1 MGRIAEALKRTK
13 AVEGTA
19 EERGA
24 NRSPSIPFFSAP
36 PTAAAAAVPDSR
48 TLNLAPTLRTVKI
61 GEIERVRKPVPA
73 SIAEKLILAPKM
85 QTLTREQYRKLA
97 AQLHQMQALRGVKVV
112 MLTSAMPGE
121 GKTLTAVNLALT
133 LSHSFGRRVLLID
146 ADLRRPT
153 IHELFGV
160 ANTSGLSDALQ
171 ADRPL
176 PVLQVRPRRAVV
188 VAGPAQS
195 DPMKTLTSDRMRQVL
210 VEARE
215 SFDWVVVDTP
225 PVSLLPDAHLLGPI
239 VDFTVLVVASDRTSY
254 DLAQHAADV
263 IGQDRLAGIVLNRA
277 EERNIE
283 TGDAYYSYYAYYGRP
298 SHDR

>member
-1 MGRIAEALKRTK
+1 MGRIAEALRRAK

-36 PTAAAAAVPDSR
+36 PTAEAAALPDSR
-48 TLNLAPTLRTVKI
+48 TLNPAPALGTAQI
-61 GEIERVRKPVPA
+61 GEIERARKPVPA
-73 SIAEKLILAPKM
+73 SIAERLILAPEM
-85 QTLTREQYRKLA
+85 QTLAREQYRKLA
-97 AQLHQMQALRGVKVV
+97 AQLHQAQADRGIKAV
-112 MLTSAMPGE
+112 MVTSTLPQE
-121 GKTLTAVNLALT
+121 GKTLTAANLALT

-153 IHELFGV
+153 IHELLGV

-171 ADRPL
+171 ADRTP
-176 PVLQVRPRRAVV
+176 PVLQVQPRLAVV
-188 VAGPAQS
+188 VAGPAQN
-195 DPMKTLTSDRMRQVL
+195 DPMKTLTSDRMRQVV

-239 VDFTVLVVASDRTSY
+239 VDIAILVVASDRTSY
-254 DLAQHAADV
+254 DLVQHAAAV
-263 IGQDRLAGIVLNRA
+263 IGQDRLVGIVLNRA

-283 TGDAYYSYYAYYGRP
+283 TGDAYYAYYGRP
-298 SHDR
+298 SQ

>member
-1 MGRIAEALKRTK
+1 MGRIAEALRRTK
-13 AVEGTA
+13 AVEGTPEA
-19 EERGA
+19 SGA
-24 NRSPSIPFFSAP
+24 NRLPSIPFFSAP
-36 PTAAAAAVPDSR
+36 PTAEAAALPDSR
-48 TLNLAPTLRTVKI
+48 TFNPARTLQTAKI
-61 GEIERVRKPVPA
+61 GEIGRGREPVPA

-85 QTLTREQYRKLA
+85 QALTREQYRKLA
-97 AQLHQMQALRGVKVV
+97 AQLHQTQALRGVKVV

-160 ANTSGLSDALQ
+160 PNTSGLSDTLQ
-171 ADRPL
+171 ANRTL
-176 PVLQVRPRRAVV
+176 PVLQVRPRLALI

-195 DPMKTLTSDRMRQVL
+195 DPMKTLTSDRMRQVV
-210 VEARE
+210 VEARG

-239 VDFTVLVVASDRTSY
+239 VDLVVLVVGCARTSY
-254 DLAQHAADV
+254 DLVQDAAAV

-283 TGDAYYSYYAYYGRP
+283 AGDGYYAYYGR
-298 SHDR
+298 SSQ